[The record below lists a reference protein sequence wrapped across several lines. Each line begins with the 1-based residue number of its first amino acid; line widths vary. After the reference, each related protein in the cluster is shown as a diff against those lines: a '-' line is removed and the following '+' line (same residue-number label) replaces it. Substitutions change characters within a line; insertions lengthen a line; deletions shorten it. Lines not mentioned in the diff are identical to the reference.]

1 MARQQTYQYNQIT
14 HLSHLALS
22 TQSPH
27 CIQSLLLLFSLL
39 GRSDSFATPMGCSLP
54 GSSVHGI
61 LQARIL
67 DCIAITYSRGF
78 SRPNDQTW
86 SPALQTDGFFTTE
99 PPEKPCVIITDS
111 QRKRVDNVLPEACKS
126 LTWSLSHPFRH
137 HILRALVTWEVK
149 SENRRALSHF

>member
-1 MARQQTYQYNQIT
+1 MKAIQHENVDVRIHALTSLKETLYKNQVWKVKVSVAQLYPT
-14 HLSHLALS
+14 L
-22 TQSPH
+22 
-27 CIQSLLLLFSLL
+27 CN
-39 GRSDSFATPMGCSLP
+39 PMDCSLP

-137 HILRALVTWEVK
+137 HILRALVTREVK